1 MMMVITITVIIFI
14 IIMSQFQ
21 CLPPHPLLCGK
32 VVRPV
37 DYICLLLVFHADR
50 WPVPAMRSMVKRAVP
65 DSGAEP
71 SSPRSF
77 PETHPPVNT
86 NGSGVDPFHTAPAS
100 GVVDLMPRHNITVT
114 STPRVILMP
123 SDLHH
128 RASTSTAGGF
138 LYSMNV
144 LCTMMNSFA
153 SFISALVS
161 HTFRST
167 QWQREGGFGLSV
179 VDMIYSSLP
188 AVTQKA
194 IRRH

>member
-1 MMMVITITVIIFI
+1 MRMVITITIIIFI

-21 CLPPHPLLCGK
+21 CLPPRPLLCCK
-32 VVRPV
+32 VVCPV
-37 DYICLLLVFHADR
+37 DYICLLLLFHADW
-50 WPVPAMRSMVKRAVP
+50 WPVPAMLSMVKRAVP

-71 SSPRSF
+71 SSPRSL

-86 NGSGVDPFHTAPAS
+86 NGSGVNTFHTAPAS
-100 GVVDLMPRHNITVT
+100 GAVDLMPRHNITVT
-114 STPRVILMP
+114 STPRMIPMP

-128 RASTSTAGGF
+128 RASMSTAGGF
-138 LYSMNV
+138 LDSMNV
-144 LCTMMNSFA
+144 LRTMMNSFA
-153 SFISALVS
+153 SFISTLVS

-179 VDMIYSSLP
+179 VDMIYSLLP